1 MGLLDGLLGSM
12 MGGQQMPG
20 AEQQMPGAGQRLPGA
35 YTQNPLLQLAL
46 QILQQNGGIEGIL
59 RKFQQAGYGPQAQSW
74 ISTGRNLPI
83 DPNVLAQIFGR
94 GQLGQI
100 AQQMGMSND
109 EASGG
114 LAQTLP
120 QVIDEM
126 TPQGQ
131 VPDNN
136 SDLVNRA
143 LEILRQSQMR

>member
-12 MGGQQMPG
+12 MGGQGMPT
-20 AEQQMPGAGQRLPGA
+20 AQS
-35 YTQNPLLQLAL
+35 QNPLLQIAL
-46 QILQQNGGIEGIL
+46 QMLQQNGGIEGIL
-59 RKFQQAGYGPQAQSW
+59 GKFQQAGYGQQAQSW
-74 ISTGRNLPI
+74 IGTGQNLPI

-94 GQLGQI
+94 DQMGQV

-114 LAQTLP
+114 LAEMLP

-131 VPDNN
+131 VPTDN
-136 SDLVNRA
+136 SDLVNQA
-143 LEILRQSQMR
+143 LAILRQGRSR